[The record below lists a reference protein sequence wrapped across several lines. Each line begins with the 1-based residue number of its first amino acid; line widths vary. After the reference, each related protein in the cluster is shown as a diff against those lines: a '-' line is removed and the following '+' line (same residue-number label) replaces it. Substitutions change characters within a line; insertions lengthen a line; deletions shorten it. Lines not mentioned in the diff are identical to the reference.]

1 MKRNDTGSFIDSIN
15 RIVLKKK
22 YTVNIAATDF
32 AANINKL
39 QKSLE
44 YSFKDIALLFH
55 ALTHKSAINPEID
68 PTGIASNERL
78 EILGDSVLDFL
89 VVEELY
95 SRRPVY
101 TEGRITEIKSLIV
114 SRKIIGEVADGI
126 NLKNAMI
133 FGKSYKNLK
142 TSKTD
147 VCSNAFEALIA
158 AVYLDGGMDSARRI
172 LKRKLFPFIEILLER
187 EENINYKALVQ
198 EFMQSKGISPA
209 KYAIL
214 SEDGPDHKKTFTVE
228 IEIEN
233 EKIGTAKGSSKK
245 SAEQQAAKIAAKKL
259 GIIN

>member
-1 MKRNDTGSFIDSIN
+1 MKRNEIDE
-15 RIVLKKK
+15 
-22 YTVNIAATDF
+22 
-32 AANINKL
+32 L
-39 QKSLE
+39 QKSIG
-44 YSFKDIALLFH
+44 YYFKDSALLFH

-78 EILGDSVLDFL
+78 EILGDSILDFL

-95 SRRPVY
+95 GRRPVY
-101 TEGRITEIKSLIV
+101 TEGQITQIKSLIV

-133 FGKSYKNLK
+133 FGKSYKNLENP
-142 TSKTD
+142 KTD

-158 AVYLDGGMDSARRI
+158 AVYLDGGLDNARKI
-172 LKRKLFPFIEILLER
+172 LEKKLFPFIETALAQ

-198 EFMQSKGISPA
+198 EFLQSKGLSPV

-214 SEDGPDHKKTFTVE
+214 SEDGPEHKKTFTVE

-233 EKIGTAKGSSKK
+233 EKIGTAQGSSKK
-245 SAEQQAAKIAAKKL
+245 IAEQKVAKIAAKKL
-259 GIIN
+259 GIIE